1 MKFVSP
7 WWDAGFG
14 DNGVHGAL
22 AQKRTMQAAM
32 KVCQQRRRAI
42 DVGAHIGIWSAFLAT
57 QFATVE
63 AFEPVAENF
72 SCLTKN
78 VTADNVGAHQIA
90 LGDHYGSVKME
101 RHGGNSGCWHA
112 IEGSSIELR
121 VLDSWFFKDVDLIKI
136 DVEGLEGRVLLG
148 AEVTLHASK
157 PVVVL
162 ENNGLGEKLYGEDWV
177 DPKITLRKYGYALRG
192 RVRKDEIWS
201 C

>member
-1 MKFVSP
+1 MISP
-7 WWDAGFG
+7 WWDAGFAG
-14 DNGVHGAL
+14 NGVHGAA
-22 AQKRTMQAAM
+22 AQKQTMQAAM
-32 KVCQQRRRAI
+32 KVCKQRRRAI

-57 QFATVE
+57 LFETVE
-63 AFEPVAENF
+63 AFEPVSENF

-78 VTADNVGAHQIA
+78 VTALNVWPRSVA
-90 LGDHYGSVKME
+90 LGDHAGFVKME
-101 RHGGNSGCWHA
+101 RHGKNSGCWHA
-112 IEGSSIELR
+112 VRGSGVEICA
-121 VLDSWFFKDVDLIKI
+121 LDAYAFKDVDLIKI

-162 ENNGLGEKLYGEDWV
+162 ENNGLGEKLYGEEWV